1 MKLACQI
8 VLVALMCLG
17 FFMALKSDF
26 HGKEAQKPGGF
37 VGACLSVAIFALMF
51 ALYNEAGA
59 FSELIGGS
67 K

>member
-1 MKLACQI
+1 VKLACQI
-8 VLVALMCLG
+8 LIAALLCLG
-17 FFMALKSDF
+17 FLIALKSDF
-26 HGKEAQKPGGF
+26 HGKEAQKPHGF

-59 FSELIGGS
+59 FSELIGGG

>member
-8 VLVALMCLG
+8 LIAALMCFA
-17 FFMALKSDF
+17 FFLALKSDF

-37 VGACLSVAIFALMF
+37 AGACVTVAVFALMI

>member
-8 VLVALMCLG
+8 LLIAFLCLG

-37 VGACLSVAIFALMF
+37 VGACISIAVFALMI

-59 FSELIGGS
+59 LSELIGGS